1 MSCHDVNL
9 CGYLGGGGG
18 GNNPCG
24 PAEIFPFLNIMEKSV
39 SAIPVSHN

>member
-9 CGYLGGGGG
+9 CGYLGGG